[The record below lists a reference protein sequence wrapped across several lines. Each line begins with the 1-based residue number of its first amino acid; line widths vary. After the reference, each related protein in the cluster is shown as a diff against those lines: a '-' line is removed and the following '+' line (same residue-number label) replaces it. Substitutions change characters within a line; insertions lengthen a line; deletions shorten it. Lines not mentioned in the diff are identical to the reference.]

1 MEGLARQVSGAVW
14 GGMDAS
20 SHHQDSLPVTS
31 DALLEEMRAGGF
43 DFELYQHI
51 PLRTVEDAKTV
62 QGGDVPDGPGIMN
75 VKNFYL
81 RDRKKRNYLVTL
93 EQDRAVDLAAL
104 GEAIGGGKP
113 SFGSPERLMEY
124 LGVRPGA
131 VSPLA
136 MRTGAGAGVTLY
148 MDAALRDADLVHV
161 HPLVNDRTV
170 ALTPAALIGILESWN
185 VEPQWLSA
193 DCLSK

>member
-1 MEGLARQVSGAVW
+1 
-14 GGMDAS
+14 MDAS
-20 SHHQDSLPVTS
+20 SLYQDSLPVSS
-31 DALLEEMRAGGF
+31 DALLDEMRAAGIAF
-43 DFELYQHI
+43 DLHEHI

-62 QGGDVPDGPGIMN
+62 QGGDVPNGPGRMN

-93 EQDRAVDLAAL
+93 EQDRDVDLAAL
-104 GEAIGGGKP
+104 GAAMGCGKP
-113 SFGSPERLMEY
+113 SFGSPERLMEF

-136 MRTGAGAGVTLY
+136 MRTGAGAGVTLF
-148 MDAALRDADLVHV
+148 MDAALLEAEFIHV

-170 ALTPAALIGILESWN
+170 AMTPDALLALLESWG
-185 VEPQWLSA
+185 VEAHWLSA
-193 DCLSK
+193 DALAT